1 MEDLSKKAADTVALI
16 TGTLII
22 GNHDSISLFG
32 IHAQNNL
39 KDYSKKVAT
48 LLLKN
53 TEEIDTVS
61 SEITAEIERF
71 ENAINAPSKSFLGK
85 ARYNQNLPNEFR
97 GINTY
102 IENTTTYFKLQKAYL
117 IKEIK
122 LLEKL
127 AETVKS
133 CSSELNDCIEIGKK
147 YLQNRS
153 VGESTG
159 FSAST
164 LLQDDPDN
172 ELWYSRLR
180 KRVDDLSISHVL
192 SLQSQTQIKM
202 LHDSDLILLDRIS
215 NTIANVFP
223 VWQNQMAIMLGISLT
238 EKRMNASN
246 RVLDLTGKIM
256 KAATKPEK
264 RKISYHENALF
275 YSESIQKTNNLL
287 REALSEMTSLEEND
301 ATIRQD
307 IQNALLHTERG
318 HDDE

>member
-32 IHAQNNL
+32 VHAQNNL

-48 LLLKN
+48 LLLKD
-53 TEEIDTVS
+53 TEEIDTVL

-71 ENAINAPSKSFLGK
+71 ENMINAPPKSFLGK
-85 ARYNQNLPNEFR
+85 ARYNKNLPNEFR
-97 GINTY
+97 RINTY
-102 IENTTTYFKLQKAYL
+102 IENATTYFKLQQAYL
-117 IKEIK
+117 IKEIN
-122 LLEKL
+122 LLEKI

-133 CSSELNDCIEIGKK
+133 CSGELNDCIEIGKK

-159 FSAST
+159 FGTST
-164 LLQDDPDN
+164 LLQDDADN

-180 KRVDDLSISHVL
+180 KRIDDLSISRVL
-192 SLQSQTQIKM
+192 SLQGQTQIKM

-215 NTIANVFP
+215 NAITSVFP

-238 EKRMNASN
+238 EKRMDASN
-246 RVLDLTGKIM
+246 SVLNLTEKIM
-256 KAATKPEK
+256 KAATREVS
-264 RKISYHENALF
+264 RKISSQENAPF
-275 YSESIQKTNNLL
+275 YLESIQKTNNLL

-301 ATIRQD
+301 TTMRQD

>member
-1 MEDLSKKAADTVALI
+1 MEDLSKKAADTVAML

-53 TEEIDTVS
+53 TEEIDTVL
-61 SEITAEIERF
+61 SEITAEVERF
-71 ENAINAPSKSFLGK
+71 ENTINVPSKHFFGK
-85 ARYNQNLPNEFR
+85 ARHNRDLSGEFHR
-97 GINTY
+97 INTY
-102 IENTTTYFKLQKAYL
+102 IENATIFFKLQQVYL

-133 CSSELNDCIEIGKK
+133 CSSELNECIENGKK
-147 YLQNRS
+147 FLQNRTA
-153 VGESTG
+153 GESTG
-159 FSAST
+159 FSASP

-180 KRVDDLSISHVL
+180 KRVDDLSISRVL
-192 SLQSQTQIKM
+192 SMQSHTQIKM

-215 NTIANVFP
+215 NVITSVFP
-223 VWQNQMAIMLGISLT
+223 VWQNQIAIMLGISLI
-238 EKRMNASN
+238 EKRIDADN
-246 RVLDLTGKIM
+246 RVLDLTGRIV
-256 KAATKPEK
+256 KATTKPVK
-264 RKISYHENALF
+264 PKISFQESASF
-275 YSESIQKTNNLL
+275 RSESIQEANNLL

-301 ATIRQD
+301 TAIRQD
-307 IQNALLHTERG
+307 LQNILLHTERG

>member
-1 MEDLSKKAADTVALI
+1 MEDLSKKSADAVAML

-53 TEEIDTVS
+53 TEEIDTVL
-61 SEITAEIERF
+61 SEITDEIERF
-71 ENAINAPSKSFLGK
+71 ENTINAPAKSFLGK
-85 ARYNQNLPNEFR
+85 ARHNKNLSSEFR
-97 GINTY
+97 RINTY
-102 IENTTTYFKLQKAYL
+102 IENATTYFKLQQAYL
-117 IKEIK
+117 IKEVK

-127 AETVKS
+127 AETIKS
-133 CSSELNDCIEIGKK
+133 CSSELSDCIEIGKK

-153 VGESTG
+153 TGESSG

-172 ELWYSRLR
+172 KLWYSRLR
-180 KRVDDLSISHVL
+180 KRVDDLSISRVL
-192 SLQSQTQIKM
+192 SMQSQTQIKM

-215 NTIANVFP
+215 NAITSVFP

-238 EKRMNASN
+238 EKQMDASN
-246 RVLDLTGKIM
+246 RVLDITGKII

-264 RKISYHENALF
+264 PKISSQENASF
-275 YSESIQKTNNLL
+275 RSENIQKANNLL

-301 ATIRQD
+301 TTIRQD

-318 HDDE
+318 HEDE